1 MSIGGFNTDDGI
13 IQEGNLVIVP
23 ESPFEISQLSSIFV
37 TALPCSYVN
46 LTISNVISQAFI
58 HFDLRLADFI
68 EIGGWVNHSSAYQV
82 LSFEELPT

>member
-1 MSIGGFNTDDGI
+1 M
-13 IQEGNLVIVP
+13 IVP
-23 ESPFEISQLSSIFV
+23 ESPFEINELSSIFV

-46 LTISNVISQAFI
+46 LTINNVIDQAI
-58 HFDLRLADFI
+58 INFDLRLADFI